1 MRFSAKVARHA
12 AGLGTEP
19 DPRDDLSGM
28 DVARKALILARLIG
42 FSGELHDIAVESLV
56 PGPLRGIPV
65 STFLRRMGEM
75 DAARATRVADA
86 KANGVLRHVARVTS
100 RRVSVGLQAELSSCS
115 IARRAA
121 RIDNQVVFTTVRYRE
136 NPLVITGPG
145 AGPGGHRRRR
155 AE

>member
-1 MRFSAKVARHA
+1 
-12 AGLGTEP
+12 
-19 DPRDDLSGM
+19 M

-75 DAARATRVADA
+75 DAVWATRVADA
-86 KANGVLRHVARVTS
+86 KANGCVLRYVARVTS
-100 RRVSVGLQAELSSCS
+100 RRVSVGLQAVKSSS
-115 IARRAA
+115 TFGGLRGT
-121 RIDNQVVFTTVRYRE
+121 DNQVVFTTVRYRE

-145 AGPGGHRRRR
+145 AGPAVTAAGVLNDILKLAG
-155 AE
+155 A